1 MAGDETRTIS
11 YVSVSAWNKVVLDL
25 RVLGKICE
33 CSNERSTV
41 CNHDLSASSGC
52 TNVVGSEVIGQPS
65 HDERTAREDTSS
77 NQESTT
83 VLNRVV
89 VAGDEHDI
97 TSHSDSASD
106 QHEGASHAVLVREV
120 CDE

>member
-1 MAGDETRTIS
+1 MAGDETRTAR
-11 YVSVSAWNKVVLDL
+11 YVSVNAWNKSVLDL
-25 RVLGKICE
+25 RILRKICE
-33 CSNERSTV
+33 SGDEGSTV
-41 CNHDLSASSGC
+41 GNHNLSTRSGC
-52 TNVVGSEVIGQPS
+52 TNVVRSEVVGQPS
-65 HDERTAREDTSS
+65 HDKRTAREDTSS